1 MGDIEPELAIS
12 CIQKR
17 FPMEKLVYQPSH
29 KTLDPQ
35 FLLPTRCAGVK
46 MEQKLR
52 ERPNNW
58 FGLRPI
64 PDTVNDILP
73 ILAGRSLA

>member
-1 MGDIEPELAIS
+1 MGDMETEAAIS
-12 CIQKR
+12 CYHTR
-17 FPMEKLVYQPSH
+17 FAIEVLGHCSH
-29 KTLDPQ
+29 KNFNLQ
-35 FLLPTRCAGVK
+35 FVLPIRCAGVK